1 MLEKTLSDLRT
12 QDSFDRIL
20 KETECCVQGMH
31 IECRARQRDWYAT
44 ALVLFADKLDIIE
57 QVEKGKKQADIAV
70 AYDLSKQ
77 TVNTIINA
85 KEAIL
90 AKKVSGDL
98 QPKRFRLREA
108 LYPDIEEALLMWL
121 RDALGDSNYTDPL
134 PMEDQIDPGVWS
146 AVKEAFG
153 SQQKRKQISMSEKL
167 KIVNAV
173 AHGEKQADI
182 AKAMGLSKQTVNS
195 IVNNKSITGKQVA
208 GEINP
213 KRFRLREATYPD
225 VESALFNVAA

>member
-1 MLEKTLSDLRT
+1 MVDWVQTVWDDALAPCFSRLSLF
-12 QDSFDRIL
+12 SIVF
-20 KETECCVQGMH
+20 
-31 IECRARQRDWYAT
+31 AAT
-44 ALVLFADKLDIIE
+44 WENKLDIIE

-121 RDALGDSNYTDPL
+121 RDARSQNIPINGLLLRKHAEQFAVVLNQEQFQCSEGWLNRYGGMESPL
-134 PMEDQIDPGVWS
+134 S
-146 AVKEAFG
+146 AF
-153 SQQKRKQISMSEKL
+153 
-167 KIVNAV
+167 
-173 AHGEKQADI
+173 
-182 AKAMGLSKQTVNS
+182 
-195 IVNNKSITGKQVA
+195 
-208 GEINP
+208 P
-213 KRFRLREATYPD
+213 
-225 VESALFNVAA
+225 ESRPASTALL